1 LSTICLKCLEKDPTR
16 RYPSALALAE
26 DLEHWLRNEPIRAHR
41 TGIFARGK
49 KWLQRNPTTA
59 LVLAL
64 SLAFAT
70 TLGVMFWKSES
81 SRPPPSGIA
90 VLPFENLSADKENA
104 FFADGVQEDILT
116 KLAKIA
122 DLKVIDRTSVMP
134 YRGARNTR
142 QIGDALRVSHVL
154 EGSVQRAGS
163 KERVNAQL
171 IDTRTDRH
179 VWAEQYDRPIGDV
192 FAIQSEIAEKIAG
205 ELRTRISLA
214 ERSAIGKKPTQ
225 NVEAYDFYLRAKLLM
240 YTSPVESDAAEKA
253 SAAIALLE
261 KAVAY
266 DPDFALAYCLLAEAQ
281 LLRHWKVAP
290 APDALQKAEKAL
302 QVAQHLA
309 PDAGETHLVEA
320 LSFYYGYRDYNHA
333 LESLDKAEP
342 SLPNSARLF
351 MLRAM

>member
-1 LSTICLKCLEKDPTR
+1 MVTTEPNNGAGLCVVASVCHYAGCHVLEGR
-16 RYPSALALAE
+16 
-26 DLEHWLRNEPIRAHR
+26 I
-41 TGIFARGK
+41 I
-49 KWLQRNPTTA
+49 
-59 LVLAL
+59 
-64 SLAFAT
+64 
-70 TLGVMFWKSES
+70 
-81 SRPPPSGIA
+81 RPPPSGIA
-90 VLPFENLSADKENA
+90 VLPFENLSADKEDA

-142 QIGDALRVSHVL
+142 QIGNALRVSHVL
-154 EGSVQRAGS
+154 EGSVQRAGN
-163 KERVNAQL
+163 KVRVNAQL

-214 ERSAIGKKPTQ
+214 ERSAIEKKPTQ
-225 NVEAYDFYLRAKLLM
+225 NVEAYDLYLRAKLLM
-240 YTSPVESDAAEKA
+240 HTSPVESDAAEKA

-266 DPDFALAYCLLAEAQ
+266 DPDFALAYCLLAEAH
-281 LLRHWKVAP
+281 LLRHWRVGP

-302 QVAQHLA
+302 QMAQHLA

-320 LSFYYGYRDYNHA
+320 LYFYYGYRDYNHA
-333 LESLDKAEP
+333 LESLEKAEP
-342 SLPNSARLF
+342 LLPNSADLF
-351 MLRAM
+351 MLRAMVERRMGRWNEALRHFAHARELNPKGFFLVRDGADCHFTFHSRIR